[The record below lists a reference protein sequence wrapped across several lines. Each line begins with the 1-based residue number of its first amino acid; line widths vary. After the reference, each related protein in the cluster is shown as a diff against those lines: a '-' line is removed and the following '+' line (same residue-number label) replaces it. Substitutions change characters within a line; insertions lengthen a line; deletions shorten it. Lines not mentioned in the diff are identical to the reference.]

1 MMGEA
6 IVFEA
11 PPPPRSRLY
20 NITKLTN
27 PCSLHCPQLTSL
39 DQAVTHGQIGDIA
52 DVLLVMVEPN
62 EERTPDAHQ
71 RVSSSTLS

>member
-1 MMGEA
+1 
-6 IVFEA
+6 
-11 PPPPRSRLY
+11 
-20 NITKLTN
+20 LTN

-52 DVLLVMVEPN
+52 DFLLVMVEPN